1 MADEKK
7 LGSKKSTEVKEVKGK
22 AKGGVARAKSLSP
35 EKRSEIAQKAAA
47 ARWKDKAIIAKHKG
61 NFFDEFGIDVDS
73 YVLDDKNKTGV
84 ISQRGMGE
92 ALGMSEGGTK
102 LKRFVSGKTISQYIG
117 PDLKEK
123 IDNPIVFQYVGGG
136 PGETPKPTIHGYD
149 VTILIDICKA
159 IIEAK
164 SQNKLAVNQE
174 HLAKQAQII
183 VNASAKAGIQGLVY
197 ALSGYDRTK
206 EEVIASYK
214 RYVAEEAREYERE
227 FTPELYDQ
235 WYRLYGLS
243 KPERGRP
250 WELRYLTIEHI
261 YMPLANSNGK
271 VYSLAKTSR
280 SDTGVKNKKI
290 HQFLSEVGVKAL
302 RTQIGKV
309 TGIAMVSESREEYE
323 KYIEEKIFGQK
334 QLPFDD
340 IE

>member
-1 MADEKK
+1 MSNKDDVK
-7 LGSKKSTEVKEVKGK
+7 KEVKGK
-22 AKGGVARAKSLSP
+22 ARGGIARAKSLTK
-35 EKRSEIAQKAAA
+35 EQRSEIAKKAAS
-47 ARWKDKAIIAKHKG
+47 ARWKDKPVIAKHKG
-61 NFFDEFGIDVDS
+61 NFFDEFGIDIDC

-84 ISQRGMGE
+84 ISQRGMAE
-92 ALGMSEGGTK
+92 ALGMSEGGSK
-102 LKRFVSGKTISQYIG
+102 LKRFVNGKIISQFIG
-117 PDLKEK
+117 PELKEK
-123 IDNPIVFQYVGGG
+123 IDNPVIFQYINDG
-136 PGETPKPTIHGYD
+136 PNGAVKPIVHGYD

-164 SQNKLAVNQE
+164 SQNKLVATQD
-174 HLAKQAQII
+174 HLAKQAQVI

-227 FTPELYDQ
+227 FTQELYDQ

-271 VYSLAKTSR
+271 VYGLAKTSR
-280 SDTGVKNKKI
+280 ADNGIKNKKI

-309 TGIAMVSESREEYE
+309 TGIAMVSDSREEYE
-323 KYIEEKIFGQK
+323 RHIEEKIFGQK

-340 IE
+340 SEQ